1 MANKNAKGNNMAN
14 KNANDTQETKA
25 TEKKLYRVVIHNP
38 ELRKKDG
45 TYECWVNGNFYKIPE
60 NKPVELK
67 PEVISHLKNHRA
79 IVTLPTGENKAVE
92 IEEGFKTEVSKSF
105 DIIEV

>member
-1 MANKNAKGNNMAN
+1 MAKNT
-14 KNANDTQETKA
+14 ANDTLETKA

-45 TYECWVNGNFYKIPE
+45 SYECWVNGNFYKIPE

-67 PEVISHLKNHRA
+67 PEVISHLENHRM
-79 IVTLPTGENKAVE
+79 IQTLPTGENEAVDM
-92 IEEGFKTEVSKSF
+92 EEGFKTEVTKSF
-105 DIIEV
+105 DIVEV